1 MSIKLR
7 NVKGT
12 KDFMPIEQIT
22 RQNIIRS
29 LQDVFISYG
38 YQPVETPI
46 ISYFDILASKYAGGA
61 EILKEVYKLKDQ
73 GERELGLRYDL
84 TVPFARLIGM
94 NPTIKMPFKRYE
106 IGKVYRDGPV
116 KLGRAR
122 EFYQC
127 DVDVVGV
134 KIQLAEAELM
144 TMAKQVY
151 KELGLDIYISYNNRK
166 LLSGI
171 INLIGI
177 KDELSSKVLLIVDKL
192 QKIGE
197 YEVRCE
203 LGSLGVSGSQIS
215 ELFRF
220 MRMGLEEIKEQ
231 VAQEK
236 SNTLIADGLKEIGE
250 LKSYLDKM
258 GMKNILKF
266 TPSLTRGLE
275 IYTGTIWEVF
285 LRDGSITSSVGAGGR
300 YDKIISSFIDN
311 GNDYP
316 AVGMTFGLDVIYEA
330 LKLKSEIEYTSPIK
344 LYVIPLGTEKEC
356 FKLVTKLRQNG
367 VSVDIA
373 MQNKRL
379 SKALDYA
386 NKTKIPYSVVIG
398 DNEIAS
404 GKVKL
409 KNMVDGTEV
418 EIGLDSI
425 AKVLNDK

>member
-29 LQDVFISYG
+29 LQDVFMSYG

-46 ISYFDILASKYAGGA
+46 ISYFDIIASKYAGGS

-73 GERELGLRYDL
+73 GKRELGLRYDL

-134 KIQLAEAELM
+134 KAQLAEAELM
-144 TMAKQVY
+144 TMAKEVY

-166 LLSGI
+166 LLTGI

-177 KDELSSKVLLIVDKL
+177 EDELSSKVFLIVDKL

-203 LGSLGVSGSQIS
+203 LGTIGVSDSQIS

-220 MRMGLEEIKEQ
+220 MSMGLEEIKTS
-231 VAQEK
+231 AKK

-250 LKSYLDKM
+250 LMSYLNEM
-258 GMKNILKF
+258 ELKNILKF

-285 LRDGSITSSVGAGGR
+285 LSDGSITSSVGAGGR
-300 YDKIISSFIDN
+300 YDKIIGSFIDN

-330 LKLKSEIEYTSPIK
+330 LKLMSEIEYTSPTK

-373 MQNKRL
+373 MQKKRL

-386 NKTKIPYSVVIG
+386 NKSKIPYCVVIG
-398 DNEIAS
+398 ENEIAS

-418 EIGLDSI
+418 ESDLDNI
-425 AKVLNDK
+425 AKVLNGK